1 VAINSIETI
10 KNLKQKYPHL
20 YGHVDDETI
29 LNHLKKKYSHLD
41 WGVEE
46 PQVPPP
52 TTETIED
59 IDPPGVM
66 SKIMSWSATDSLA
79 DDYDWAKRAYN
90 NSTAG
95 AIYKIM
101 NGEAKYKVEDMPNEW
116 YQDAAGF
123 FLGMTNPIEA
133 LTFIGTAGAGSVA
146 GKLASNKL
154 FGEATKRG
162 LLKAGG
168 AKAKDKVF
176 KNRLMKEA
184 ATTGAL
190 SLGGFSAAAGTIHR
204 YGEQAVEI
212 QDGKRDDYDHWEI
225 TKGAGEDFFHGA
237 VLGAA
242 GGIVTSPMATKFARA
257 SRKVDAYKRKGIE
270 VPSSLA
276 ASKIMNSPFGQILA
290 ESQVFTAGQV
300 SEQAILNGE
309 MPSADD
315 WWKGTFSNLAI
326 IGGLKTGS
334 KIYKKAFT
342 KDTST
347 DIENYYKSKKKLF
360 QDAYEN
366 KIFEGIDKKRQAE
379 LEAFESTKKSIE
391 ENGGIVPEEILN
403 RITEIEME
411 AVNRTVEA
419 KDVRKGMKR
428 IDELKEKATNENNEL
443 DLLRLTEAERGEFG
457 QLNTSMNLWMVDFYD
472 SLQNNPE
479 IAREWYR
486 NKISTKEKPV
496 TELSEAQEKT
506 MNNIIGAK
514 LDSHLKVSELFNS
527 AVKQENI
534 KEIKTKED
542 VDKALREL
550 SDKIEKDIV
559 TPEKITQKPLFDE
572 SLTIKEQVKQL
583 RVEAENR
590 GISIEQVETYK
601 GKAEKVPGELGLFPS
616 NNPEGWDVSGL
627 NRFLLA
633 KDVKGKTLS
642 QKVSEVNPEKLPES
656 FNKVVGKK
664 KETLKDYINNQDFLT
679 EQDKAMAIIGFRDH
693 FIPHGTYN
701 SPAPMRRLVDYFNFL
716 RKNGRGVD
724 EATSKLTNEFMNT
737 KDWQQGTRDAFK
749 NAVSAFYGSGSDAQR
764 QHITDGF
771 AYRYMQRDGRT
782 PTIAESV
789 RLSAMETAKKK
800 APLKSRE
807 DWNKIDEVKKANT
820 KDIANTSPQN
830 VDAVLDFLYNFGRR
844 SVDILKRLKVKD
856 INEDGSINISI
867 GKKAVKGKEIK
878 SLIENFNEVLPE
890 FYKKLIQLKKGKG
903 ENDLVIS
910 KKDGKPLT
918 NANVNKIIKE
928 IFNEAGAEVLSKGGK
943 EIPTS
948 HDFRRTLQN
957 DATTLGGGFKE
968 LASLLTGEKPQ
979 IRERYFSAE
988 NIDLWKK
995 FVKERGKSD
1004 KKEKRTGRLPE
1015 EVRFKE
1021 GDAKARETFSKEVM
1035 KKNNLNES
1043 QLKEVGLDKNVLG
1056 EWADGIIKLAKGEFQ
1071 PADFFHE
1078 NMHRLKD
1085 FANITNNKKL
1095 QKLINQGER
1104 LAKGTKEYQDW
1115 LKVGD
1120 NKKRG
1125 KSKAENIEEFLADI
1139 VGGKADRIQFTKG
1152 MLPKLKQVINKIAS
1166 QLKVAF
1172 GMGNFKDYS
1181 NVLAAKVE
1189 KGFKTEGVKFGKEV
1203 KQRIVGEIPVEEV
1216 KLIAKNINN
1225 NIKLKLEDI
1234 DATSIKDRQGIINHI
1249 AQAAEII
1256 KDGEKFQIL
1265 PRKGIPEG
1273 VSPTEYYQQLKKFE
1287 STLEGMNIE
1296 KIKRV
1301 KDVNKWFDTYKQ
1313 VELMRVNEKGLT
1325 ESSRKKML
1333 KALGV
1338 PEGDIWRASQK
1349 QIDNYKEMLHT
1360 IRGQETFN
1368 PDFIDMDIMAKK
1380 VDPKYLTGWE
1390 KFKVE
1395 GKRATYPV
1403 YKVLE
1408 AMGLRPLSKL
1418 MKKHFGVEA
1427 GHLGNYDNMVVDF
1440 KKGWTAPDGKQM
1452 KGLGEGGWNKIKD
1465 SMAIALSGKG
1475 ERYIEN
1481 MDMLRKNR
1489 ELLSKKEIKN
1499 IEASDRFFKKAI
1511 KKEWFKEGGDLKD
1524 FINKDTV
1531 EGRIAERYVEYTKYY
1546 PKIFDEIAQILMNP
1560 AQYEK
1565 FKKEGNVKFI
1575 EDGVFITQQT
1585 TTDFKK
1591 LVGLEHKSI
1600 EGIVDKST
1608 NQIAI
1613 DLAKELY
1620 KTKNPT
1626 MEQIGSQRDVAKG
1639 MAYEQLYDASTFS
1652 LDKVSSKFLLKRH
1665 DKLPE
1670 FVKNPDDGKLIR
1682 VYETSHDA
1690 TVMKYSIG
1698 MAKFLATLEVFPEFA
1713 KMKGFKKSGAKK
1725 LIGQLQQSD
1734 PQAFEWVNQSFERRI
1749 GVGQSNPFEMT
1760 VGISQ
1765 KFANVLAKVGLSSPT
1780 SGIKNIIT
1788 GTAGTAYAFELQD
1801 IARGFSGVI
1810 KGEAK
1815 ELVKTG
1821 AHQIGT
1827 AHFEEGKISETL
1839 DKTFFRAG
1847 WMKPTEKF
1855 NRNLVQ
1861 MASKYDQARMI
1872 EAMRVNK
1879 KGSAKYERAKDR
1891 LEDFYELSSSDI
1903 ALMVKHGFESNVI
1916 NKANF
1921 NSTRDYLIE
1930 KRNLDNAI
1938 QRAYTMSHVKTQG
1951 ASIDLFMPSFASGN
1965 MIKPLTLYK
1974 RMAFAATVNTAENI
1988 RRAYKSKD
1996 YGKILVGTLATY
2008 TGGAALMGMYSGL
2021 FGQAMPKENDSFW
2034 SRQATIMWKGEMLG
2048 LFSEFFSPFSSSIN
2062 SSLYPAIYTN
2072 AGALAQGF
2080 SDVIQDKKFVFGKG
2094 QAFDT
2099 YARKT
2104 LSIYNAGMKII
2115 EKRNNPYNRDMIRM
2129 SNLWKNYNEDVLE
2142 KPVQMFEGTE
2152 LTKYKIDLKNAFNLG
2167 TEEEFVRTYM
2177 TLRFALAGDYMKKGF
2192 AEGKNKDIIY
2202 HIKGNPDRAFKAA
2215 DAKLKTMMT
2224 NLNPNPASIRKG
2236 QAIETKLT
2244 RADFIDW
2251 IVRNDPQDKRQIVKR
2266 MNELENEYKDKMK
2279 SINKSFGYYLRKM
2292 NMKEL
2297 AKEAKFNL

>member
-46 PQVPPP
+46 PQAPPP
-52 TTETIED
+52 TTETVED

-309 MPSADD
+309 MPSVDD

-347 DIENYYKSKKKLF
+347 DIENYYKSKKNLF
-360 QDAYEN
+360 QEAYGEKIQAGLDKN
-366 KIFEGIDKKRQAE
+366 KKAE
-379 LEAFESTKKSIE
+379 LDAFEATKKSIE

-411 AVNRTVEA
+411 AVNRTVEQ

-534 KEIKTKED
+534 KEISKPDKVEAPKKEPLVDEGLPFSQRISELEKIGLEKGMPLSEIQKFKGKSKIVTSENPQAWDIKGLESAVRGYEVPGSGGKPKTKNFIESLVAESPLTKIDDKPTRDRFNRHAPSASNENRQVIAKIINSDSWKNERAKSDTAKTRMEKHLNQILKYAEWLQTNKDGASIFTDGKIQLEYIKEYIQGKTNNQQHSILDGIKQLFGQSEALVNMENVDIINNAIRARSTELQVKAKGLGKTTQVLKSKEGVSFSEQIDSVRKKVVDSKKDYEVGKKGDKLENKEVDLLIETMEETAVRPED
-542 VDKALREL
+542 FSNIRIVQGENKLRWQERKKEARKE
-550 SDKIEKDIV
+550 SVSREV
-559 TPEKITQKPLFDE
+559 TPELYDKIIEYMNEKGYTAEDAIMKTFGKQKINAPIVNKLIREVMKDTGEVIEVYTRETGSREPMTKQNRKSLQEGRIFRTQ
-572 SLTIKEQVKQL
+572 
-583 RVEAENR
+583 EAETIFGGDTN
-590 GISIEQVETYK
+590 QL
-601 GKAEKVPGELGLFPS
+601 KAF
-616 NNPEGWDVSGL
+616 
-627 NRFLLA
+627 
-633 KDVKGKTLS
+633 S
-642 QKVSEVNPEKLPES
+642 QKLQHTQTGTTKRNYIVP
-656 FNKVVGKK
+656 
-664 KETLKDYINNQDFLT
+664 TLK
-679 EQDKAMAIIGFRDH
+679 
-693 FIPHGTYN
+693 
-701 SPAPMRRLVDYFNFL
+701 S
-716 RKNGRGVD
+716 
-724 EATSKLTNEFMNT
+724 SKLRG
-737 KDWQQGTRDAFK
+737 QQ
-749 NAVSAFYGSGSDAQR
+749 
-764 QHITDGF
+764 
-771 AYRYMQRDGRT
+771 
-782 PTIAESV
+782 
-789 RLSAMETAKKK
+789 
-800 APLKSRE
+800 
-807 DWNKIDEVKKANT
+807 
-820 KDIANTSPQN
+820 
-830 VDAVLDFLYNFGRR
+830 
-844 SVDILKRLKVKD
+844 
-856 INEDGSINISI
+856 
-867 GKKAVKGKEIK
+867 
-878 SLIENFNEVLPE
+878 
-890 FYKKLIQLKKGKG
+890 
-903 ENDLVIS
+903 
-910 KKDGKPLT
+910 
-918 NANVNKIIKE
+918 
-928 IFNEAGAEVLSKGGK
+928 
-943 EIPTS
+943 
-948 HDFRRTLQN
+948 
-957 DATTLGGGFKE
+957 
-968 LASLLTGEKPQ
+968 
-979 IRERYFSAE
+979 
-988 NIDLWKK
+988 
-995 FVKERGKSD
+995 
-1004 KKEKRTGRLPE
+1004 KRTGRLPE

-1104 LAKGTKEYQDW
+1104 LAKGTREYQDW

-1125 KSKAENIEEFLADI
+1125 KTKAENIEEFLADI

-1181 NVLAAKVE
+1181 NVLASKVE
-1189 KGFKTEGVKFGKEV
+1189 KGFKTEGVKFGKEA

-1216 KLIAKNINN
+1216 KFIAKNINN

-1287 STLEGMNIE
+1287 STLNGMNIE

-1368 PDFIDMDIMAKK
+1368 PDFTDMDIMAKK
-1380 VDPKYLTGWE
+1380 LDPKYLEGWE

-1395 GKRATYPV
+1395 ASRATYPV

-1408 AMGLRPLSKL
+1408 AMGLRPLAKL

-1427 GHLGNYDNMVVDF
+1427 GHLGNYDNMIVDF

-1499 IEASDRFFKKAI
+1499 IEAADRFFKKAI

-1725 LIGQLQQSD
+1725 LIGQLQQAD

-1765 KFANVLAKVGLSSPT
+1765 KFANVLAKVGLSAPT

-1847 WMKPTEKF
+1847 LMKPTEKF

-2104 LSIYNAGMKII
+2104 ISIYNAGMKVI

-2192 AEGKNKDIIY
+2192 AEGKNKDMIY

-2215 DAKLKTMMT
+2215 DAKLKGMMT